1 MLAVT
6 RNFSAWVNK
15 RVFAALIC
23 SACSALVVNAADDKI
38 NPELVVKH
46 RQAVMMAIGGHTSAT
61 FGAMSLPEFAD
72 QQLYHLEQINKLAK
86 MSAQTFTAGSN
97 TGKTKSK
104 GEVWSK
110 PDEFKQAMDD
120 FLLKSDTAVAE
131 AKKGTKEKEYLAAVK
146 ALTESCKACHKKFKE
161 D

>member
-1 MLAVT
+1 MTAVRFVPGVSLSRAIGT
-6 RNFSAWVNK
+6 LFFGAALTMPA
-15 RVFAALIC
+15 FAAEE
-23 SACSALVVNAADDKI
+23 KI
-38 NPELVVKH
+38 NPELIVKH

-72 QQLYHLEQINKLAK
+72 QQLYHLEQINRLAK
-86 MSAQTFTAGSN
+86 ISAKTFTPGSN

-120 FLLKSDTAVAE
+120 FLLKSDVAVAE
-131 AKKGTKEKEYLAAVK
+131 AKKGTKEKAYLAAVK
-146 ALTESCKACHKKFKE
+146 DLTESCKACHKKFKE